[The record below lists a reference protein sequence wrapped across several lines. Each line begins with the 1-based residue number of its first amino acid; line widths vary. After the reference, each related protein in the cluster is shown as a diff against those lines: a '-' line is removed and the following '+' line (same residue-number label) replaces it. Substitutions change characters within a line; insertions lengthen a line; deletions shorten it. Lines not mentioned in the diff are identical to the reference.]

1 MAQTPRAERAIER
14 PGHLPAEVAAAWDDL
29 GRPTGDSRFDPEAV
43 ADLPPPVA
51 RWLRRSIPAD
61 TPLARAARL
70 TMQGEI
76 RIGRWIGF
84 TATQVLSLPDG
95 FVWAASAGIGP
106 LRITGFDR
114 FTGGTGEMRW
124 RLMGRVPVMS
134 ATGDDVSRSA
144 AGRLAA
150 ETTLI
155 PTACVALG
163 VPWTPVD
170 DRRATAGIR
179 VGDRV
184 HHVTVEVD
192 DGGALRGVQLPR
204 WGDPDGGAHALHTFG
219 VEMGDPREVGGLAVP
234 TTLRAGWWPGTD
246 RWAEGEFFRA
256 MIDRFEPC

>member
-1 MAQTPRAERAIER
+1 MANPPRAVGAIER
-14 PGHLPAEVAAAWDDL
+14 PGHLPTEVAAAWDEL
-29 GRPTGDSRFDPEAV
+29 ARPTRGARFDPDAV
-43 ADLPPPVA
+43 ADLPPPAV
-51 RWLRRSIPAD
+51 RWLRRSIPAEAR
-61 TPLARAARL
+61 LARAGRL
-70 TMQGEI
+70 TMHGEI

-106 LRITGFDR
+106 LQITGCDR

-124 RLMGRVPVMS
+124 RLVGLIPVMS
-134 ATGDDVSRSA
+134 SSGDDVSRSA

-150 ETTLI
+150 EATLI

-170 DRRATAGIR
+170 DRHATAGVR

-184 HHVTVEVD
+184 HDVTIEVD

-204 WGDPDGGAHALHTFG
+204 WGNPDGGAHALHTFG
-219 VEMGDPREVGGLAVP
+219 VEMGDPQDLGGLAVP

-246 RWAEGEFFRA
+246 RWDEGEFFRA
-256 MIDRFEPC
+256 TIDRFEPL